1 MPCLVGI
8 ATAEFKY
15 DATDG
20 LYKLMEVNLRNPM
33 SGGLG
38 RCSGVDLAAAQYL
51 DAVGEAVPKQTQMTD
66 RRIHY
71 AYLRQEISNL
81 RRRRGYRKTFTNVL
95 FRSDETRL
103 AFWDPRDM
111 KPFLMDMGYYFI
123 RMGRQN

>member
-1 MPCLVGI
+1 MCSVPCLVGI

-51 DAVGEAVPKQTQMTD
+51 DPWA
-66 RRIHY
+66 RRF
-71 AYLRQEISNL
+71 RS
-81 RRRRGYRKTFTNVL
+81 RRR
-95 FRSDETRL
+95 
-103 AFWDPRDM
+103 
-111 KPFLMDMGYYFI
+111 
-123 RMGRQN
+123 